1 MCNRWV
7 TKRTRR
13 MVAFWAPFWYPVKQK
28 GEGDMTLG
36 EQIQALRKA
45 AGLSQ
50 EELGERLG
58 VARQSVSKWESGA
71 TVPELDK
78 LIAMS
83 KLFGV
88 SVGSLLGLEESE
100 GPDHE
105 LTQRELKALEVIA
118 QRLVP
123 PTAEPKKRKRWPLV
137 LAAVAVMAAGWALM
151 SRIHN
156 LENQISGLH
165 YNISNID
172 NTVSRQIGS
181 LTGQVRDIL
190 EEQSSI
196 TAGKDY
202 EVREMDL
209 KAGTVTFSL
218 AATPR
223 EYREGMT
230 AVFSAVG
237 AEFEPVEIPG
247 ELGAGQSFRAE
258 LVCPLANDI
267 TLSVGFTA
275 DGVTVN
281 QELGRERY
289 LLGGT
294 ELSFYGN
301 LSWSVGYR
309 GEKNVVDRMD
319 AYLDSVGPGQYKTTE
334 GWQDLGLKK
343 GCLRLWVNGELFWS
357 GEEKSLEKREE
368 TAIPAEGLELKRGD
382 RVILSLLYTDSAGRE
397 GEAYLD
403 GFCIS
408 REGKPEM
415 LAPYEEGTAFP
426 WE

>member
-1 MCNRWV
+1 
-7 TKRTRR
+7 
-13 MVAFWAPFWYPVKQK
+13 
-28 GEGDMTLG
+28 MTLG
-36 EQIQALRKA
+36 EQIQARRKE

-58 VARQSVSKWESGA
+58 VARQSVSKWESEA

-83 KLFGV
+83 KLFGT
-88 SVGSLLGLEESE
+88 SVGSLLGIEEE
-100 GPDHE
+100 GGPDHE
-105 LTQRELKALEVIA
+105 LTQRELMALEAIA
-118 QRLVP
+118 QRLIP

-137 LAAVAVMAAGWALM
+137 LVAVAVVAAGWALM
-151 SRIHN
+151 SRIHS
-156 LENQISGLH
+156 LENQVGSLH

-172 NTVSRQIGS
+172 NTVSRQISS

-190 EEQSSI
+190 EEQNSV
-196 TAGKDY
+196 TAGKGY
-202 EVREMDL
+202 EILEMNL
-209 KAGTVTFSL
+209 ERGTVTFSL
-218 AATPR
+218 TATPR
-223 EYREGMT
+223 EYREGMR

-281 QELGRERY
+281 QELGREGY
-289 LLGGT
+289 LLGNT
-294 ELSFYGN
+294 ELLFNGN

-309 GEKNVVDRMD
+309 DEKSVVERMD

-357 GEEKSLEKREE
+357 GEEKSLERREE

-403 GFCIS
+403 GLCIDG
-408 REGKPEM
+408 EGKPEM

>member
-1 MCNRWV
+1 
-7 TKRTRR
+7 
-13 MVAFWAPFWYPVKQK
+13 
-28 GEGDMTLG
+28 MTLG

-45 AGLSQ
+45 AGMSQ
-50 EELGERLG
+50 EELGDRLG

-105 LTQRELKALEVIA
+105 LTEREMRALEA
-118 QRLVP
+118 TARRLVP
-123 PTAEPKKRKRWPLV
+123 SPGELKKRRRWPYA
-137 LAAVAVMAAGWALM
+137 LAAVALVGAGLALM
-151 SRIHN
+151 SRIHD

-190 EEQSSI
+190 EEQNSI

-209 KAGTVTFSL
+209 RKGTVTFSL

-223 EYREGMT
+223 EYREGMR

-237 AEFEPVEIPG
+237 AEFEPVEVPG
-247 ELGAGQSFRAE
+247 ELGAGQTFTAE
-258 LVCPLANDI
+258 LTCPLTDNI
-267 TLSVGFTA
+267 ILSVGFVS
-275 DGVTVN
+275 DGAVVT
-281 QELGRERY
+281 QQLGEESY
-289 LLGGT
+289 LLNGT
-294 ELSFYGN
+294 ELNFNGN

-368 TAIPAEGLELKRGD
+368 VSIPVEGLELKRGD